1 MDHES
6 ENLLILELKRILSPE
21 DGAPM
26 GRIRKYP
33 TLENNSPILKER
45 TSNWNGEDYETYNR
59 KVGEVNEVGEIKL
72 DVERIKKTPI
82 RRLSVAGKAGMAQ
95 EREQVKTPVRM
106 RGRKKTCAGSPN
118 TPRSHKPRM
127 INSLF
132 RNS

>member
-1 MDHES
+1 MV
-6 ENLLILELKRILSPE
+6 
-21 DGAPM
+21 
-26 GRIRKYP
+26 
-33 TLENNSPILKER
+33 R
-45 TSNWNGEDYETYNR
+45 TMRHIIR

-82 RRLSVAGKAGMAQ
+82 RRLRVVGKAGMAQ
-95 EREQVKTPVRM
+95 EREKTPLRM

-127 INSLF
+127 INSLI